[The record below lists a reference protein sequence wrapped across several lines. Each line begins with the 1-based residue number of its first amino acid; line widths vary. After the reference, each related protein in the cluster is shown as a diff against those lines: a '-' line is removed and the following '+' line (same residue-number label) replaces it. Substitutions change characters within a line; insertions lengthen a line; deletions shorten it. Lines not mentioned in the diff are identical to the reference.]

1 MIELVVVGEGKT
13 EETFVY
19 DCLAPELVHLQIFVQ
34 PRLVG
39 TSRDAKG
46 GALTKDRVLHHL
58 PRILK
63 QRDDLYVSTFFDLY
77 GLAPDFPGVREATV
91 EADPIRRAEV
101 IEAEL
106 REVVVEAAQ
115 CRPERFLPHIQPY
128 EFESLLFSDVSQFG
142 TARPEWAASVSRLKA
157 ARASAA
163 SPEHI
168 NDGVETHPSARLRHH
183 LTPRY
188 NKPLD
193 GSTIAARI
201 GLPRIRAEC
210 RHFGSWLDR
219 IENLTPLRPGAVLP

>member
-19 DCLAPELVHLQIFVQ
+19 DCLAPELAHLQIFVQ
-34 PRLVG
+34 PRLIG

-77 GLAPDFPGVREATV
+77 GLAPDFPGMSETPDG
-91 EADPIRRAEV
+91 ADPIQRAQV
-101 IEAEL
+101 IEARL
-106 REVVVEAAQ
+106 RGVVAEAAQ

-128 EFESLLFSDVSQFG
+128 EFESLLFSDVSQF
-142 TARPEWAASVSRLKA
+142 AAVRPEWVEFASRLDKALASVP
-157 ARASAA
+157 
-163 SPEHI
+163 SPEYI
-168 NDGVETHPSARLRHH
+168 NDGKETHPSARLRR
-183 LTPRY
+183 LNPPY
-188 NKPLD
+188 KKPLD
-193 GSTIAARI
+193 GSAIAAAI

-219 IENLTPLRPGAVLP
+219 IESLPPLRPDAAPP